1 MGHVGKT
8 VTQNVVSGSEI
19 TDGTVTGD
27 DLASDIAINTSGTIT
42 ATANPAII
50 VNNNSLARV
59 QLGNSTVGTGDSD
72 GVQLQISGANGF
84 VGSYDGTM
92 NIFGGSSGTTA
103 TGITVDANGRVTKPL
118 QPRLNAIRGSSR
130 LVAVDGSETET
141 LVPFVEQ
148 TDIGN
153 NFASNTFTCPIDG
166 SYFVS
171 FFGMVLNPDS
181 YAFVTIKLNS
191 TTVMFAYE
199 DDNDGK
205 AGANNIACNAII
217 VASANDTIKAFFGGG
232 NVSSKLHEG
241 NYGGINIQL
250 IA

>member
-1 MGHVGKT
+1 DSSNNRVGVGTASPDTELHVKGAGT
-8 VTQNVVSGSEI
+8 VMNIEGTGGSSFI
-19 TDGTVTGD
+19 GLKDSDDGTVGFMGVD
-27 DLASDIAINTSGTIT
+27 GGSIKFQTSGSSYSDKLVIDS
-42 ATANPAII
+42 N
-50 VNNNSLARV
+50 
-59 QLGNSTVGTGDSD
+59 GN
-72 GVQLQISGANGF
+72 
-84 VGSYDGTM
+84 
-92 NIFGGSSGTTA
+92 
-103 TGITVDANGRVTKPL
+103 VTKPL

-130 LVAVDGSETET
+130 LVAADASGTET

-171 FFGMVLNPDS
+171 FFGMVINPDA

-191 TTVMFAYE
+191 TTAIAAYE
-199 DDNDGK
+199 DDNGPK
-205 AGANNIACNAII
+205 TGSSNVACSAII

-232 NVSSKLHEG
+232 ATSSKLHEG
-241 NYGGINIQL
+241 AYGGINIQL